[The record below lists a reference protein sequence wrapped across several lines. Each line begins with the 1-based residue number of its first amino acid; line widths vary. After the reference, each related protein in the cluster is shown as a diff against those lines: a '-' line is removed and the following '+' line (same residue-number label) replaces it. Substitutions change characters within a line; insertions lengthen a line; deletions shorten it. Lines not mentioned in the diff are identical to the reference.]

1 MLGLDKKTYELAG
14 TSPANGPGTYKDP
27 GFGWMAGF
35 LAAISFA
42 GLLSLIPLRKVLPS
56 FPLCS
61 PVFYHDMLNSIPKQD
76 HRLSSISC

>member
-1 MLGLDKKTYELAG
+1 
-14 TSPANGPGTYKDP
+14 
-27 GFGWMAGF
+27 MAGF

-61 PVFYHDMLNSIPKQD
+61 PVFHHDMLNSIPEQD
-76 HRLSSISC
+76 HRLSSIYC